1 MFRPN
6 QLKKKLLAG
15 ETAYG
20 CWVAGG
26 TPTECEVLGHV
37 GFDFL
42 LADYEHGPG
51 ETLNVIDALRSIETT
66 PTPGMVRVG
75 WNDHV
80 LLKRVLDGGVQSVM
94 IPSVDT
100 PEAAQAAISACRY
113 PPEGIRGYAASIV
126 RASTYGLEE
135 GYIHKANENMLIAIQ
150 LESVTAVENAAE
162 IAALDGA
169 DIVFIG
175 INDLAGNMGLLG
187 RTEHPEVQAMAR
199 RAEEAILKAGK
210 VLGTVP
216 NGGASVNDL
225 LERGYRFI
233 VGPHNI
239 VMLRETGLTAVA
251 EYRGLKAAR
260 DRGEKPAFN
269 LAGKSY

>member
-1 MFRPN
+1 MFRIN
-6 QLKKKLLAG
+6 QLKQKLLAG
-15 ETAYG
+15 DAVYG

-37 GFDFL
+37 GFNFL
-42 LADYEHGPG
+42 LADYEHGAG
-51 ETLNVIDALRSIETT
+51 ETLNVIDALRAIETT

-100 PEAAQAAISACRY
+100 PEAAEAAISACRY
-113 PPEGIRGYAASIV
+113 PPAGIRGYAASIV
-126 RASTYGLEE
+126 RASTYGMED
-135 GYIHKANENMLIAIQ
+135 GYIHKANENMLVAIQ
-150 LESVTAVENAAE
+150 LESVAAIENAAA

-187 RTEHPEVQAMAR
+187 QTEHPEVQAMAL
-199 RAEEAILKAGK
+199 RAEQAILKAGK

-239 VMLRETGLTAVA
+239 AMLRDAGISAVSD
-251 EYRGLKAAR
+251 YRSLKLSR
-260 DRGEKPAFN
+260 ERGETPTVS
-269 LAGKSY
+269 LQGKSY